1 MEKSR
6 VLFMCTGNSCRS
18 QMGEALV
25 NFRYSDKWNAFSA
38 GSHPAG
44 QVNPLTFQVLAEIG
58 IDHHGRSK
66 SIEEFNGQAFDLVV
80 TMCDQ
85 AENECPVWL
94 GGGRKFHLHFP
105 DPSEASGSEAEKL
118 ASFRSVLEAIE
129 VELDKLF

>member
-18 QMGEALV
+18 QMAEALV

-85 AENECPVWL
+85 AENECPMWL
-94 GGGRKFHLHFP
+94 GGGRKIHLHFP
-105 DPSEASGSEAEKL
+105 DPSEASGNEAEKL